1 MTLTPQRLRRLVTHR
16 EHLEHLQEQ
25 ELAEAQRL
33 HFIRQ
38 RALDQARAA
47 RERVLDAGLPDRG
60 RIEPTDLICGAAY
73 MLRVER
79 DIGARRA
86 AVAHSED
93 DVAAEREELLAR
105 RRDRKAM
112 ETLLEHRLEE
122 ERIARNRADIKRID
136 ELAVNRWQPPYTAE
150 GGPQ

>member
-16 EHLEHLQEQ
+16 ERLEHLQEQ

-33 HFIRQ
+33 HLVRQ
-38 RALDQARAA
+38 QALDQARAA
-47 RERVLDAGLPDRG
+47 RERVLAAGVPDRG
-60 RIEPTDLICGAAY
+60 RIEPADLICGEAY
-73 MLRVER
+73 MLRTQR
-79 DIGARRA
+79 DISARLA

-112 ETLLEHRLEE
+112 ETLLDHRLEE
-122 ERIARNRADIKRID
+122 ERVARNRADIKRID
-136 ELAVNRWQPPYTAE
+136 ELAVNRWQPPHPAE
-150 GGPQ
+150 GGTQ

>member
-1 MTLTPQRLRRLVTHR
+1 MIVETER
-16 EHLEHLQEQ
+16 E
-25 ELAEAQRL
+25 
-33 HFIRQ
+33 
-38 RALDQARAA
+38 
-47 RERVLDAGLPDRG
+47 GDRG

-136 ELAVNRWQPPYTAE
+136 ELAVNRWQSPYTAE